1 MKLTKTKNVGSW
13 QSFMSLHLKLLDIDH
28 PLTFEE
34 SKFRQIEAHALI
46 YLRMFDISGG
56 GYVYVDDKTTMRCS
70 KGSKL
75 LFENATHI
83 IYTEEKGVSCRINVT
98 VLKYSCVSCPQGY
111 YSLQKG
117 TSRGLFV
124 NSTVDCLQCPFGA
137 SCIERNIAAKPN
149 FWGYQATN
157 SRQQQLQFSPCPEH
171 YCKSPSQDSKES
183 RENELDHSLLKECN
197 SCHGKRNGTLCGK
210 CAKGF
215 TESLFSTE
223 CSKTTECNNYWI
235 WVMMMLLSFRLV
247 LYLLIRPPILNFLV
261 HQSFW
266 YRRDNAHQVR
276 QHEDSDSG
284 YMKIIFYFYEVAGLQ
299 IDTAMKRKL
308 KKLPFFSFVISSIN
322 FQVTAVNNIGW
333 PFPGLTAVT
342 KELLLS
348 GTVLLTM
355 ANVFTV
361 FFVHLFINTLRQKDK
376 PKLIHYMA
384 VFMEVLLLGYV
395 RLAEMS
401 LKLMHCVSVGSK
413 NRLFIDGNVPC
424 LQWWQYTLLG
434 YIAVFVLPFTLVLYW
449 GSSKLYTSSVKA
461 REFLAACVFPLPFL
475 IYWLYR
481 SIRDRGA
488 ENELGSNQEVDKH
501 VSKILDPLRDPL
513 LGKCSDRPKVDSCC
527 TPYLYYRC
535 NVAGDL
541 HDKCMLH
548 DDNSPSVE
556 EPLQSSIG

>member
-1 MKLTKTKNVGSW
+1 MKLTQTKNVGSW
-13 QSFMSLHLKLLDIDH
+13 QSFLSLHLKLLDIDH

-34 SKFRQIEAHALI
+34 SEFRQIEAHALI
-46 YLRMFDISGG
+46 CLRMFDISGG

-98 VLKYSCVSCPQGY
+98 VLKYSCVSCPPGY

-124 NSTVDCLQCPFGA
+124 NSTVECLQCPFGA

-149 FWGYQATN
+149 FWGYQARN

-197 SCHGKRNGTLCGK
+197 SCHGKRYGTLCGK

-235 WVMMMLLSFRLV
+235 WVMMMLLSLGLV

-261 HQSFW
+261 HQTFW

-284 YMKIIFYFYEVAGLQ
+284 YIKIIFYFYQVAGLQ
-299 IDTAMKRKL
+299 IDTAMKSQL
-308 KKLPFFSFVISSIN
+308 KKLPFFAFVISSIN
-322 FQVTAVNNIGW
+322 FQVTTVNNIGC

-434 YIAVFVLPFTLVLYW
+434 YIAVFVLLHMELA
-449 GSSKLYTSSVKA
+449 SSENHHKPHNINPRFNNY
-461 REFLAACVFPLPFL
+461 
-475 IYWLYR
+475 
-481 SIRDRGA
+481 SI
-488 ENELGSNQEVDKH
+488 
-501 VSKILDPLRDPL
+501 
-513 LGKCSDRPKVDSCC
+513 
-527 TPYLYYRC
+527 
-535 NVAGDL
+535 
-541 HDKCMLH
+541 
-548 DDNSPSVE
+548 
-556 EPLQSSIG
+556 